1 MNIFLRELKA
11 HRKAIIIWSISIVLF
26 IIAGMVR
33 FDSFKGS
40 TVSINEVVAAM
51 PKSIRVLFGL
61 NSMDMSTPKGYFGLL
76 YFYLILMA
84 AIHAAMLGSN
94 IISKEERDKTSE
106 FLMAKPVSRN
116 KIITAKLLAA
126 LFNIVIFNLVS
137 LVSSVEMVKSY
148 NEDLTSEIILLMSG
162 MFILQLIFLS
172 LGTALA
178 AVSKNTKI
186 SGAVSTGIMLGTFIL
201 SMLIDLN
208 DKLDVLK
215 YITPFKYFDAK
226 YLLENNSMD
235 PVFVT
240 ISVIL
245 ILSLITVTFKFY
257 KNRDLNI

>member
-26 IIAGMVR
+26 IIAGMVK
-33 FDSFKGS
+33 FDSFKSS
-40 TVSINEVVAAM
+40 TVSINEVVTAM
-51 PKSIRVLFGL
+51 PKSIRVLFGF
-61 NSMDMSTPKGYFGLL
+61 NSMDMSTLKGYFGLL

-116 KIITAKLLAA
+116 QIITAKLFAA

-148 NEDLTSEIILLMSG
+148 NEDLTSEITLLMAG

-186 SGAVSTGIMLGTFIL
+186 PGAVSTGIMLGTFIL

-226 YLLENNSMD
+226 NLLENNSMD
-235 PVFVT
+235 PIFVT

-245 ILSLITVTFKFY
+245 ILSLITVTYKFY
-257 KNRDLNI
+257 KNRDLSI